1 MLYAILLLV
10 HIIIC
15 VLVFLAIKFNILKV
29 HDYMFFVVLLLPFW
43 GLLLVLILHFQIF
56 FEADNA
62 IDIDVEKM
70 KLGSE
75 LYRSVTIDE
84 NNMSSRVVPIEEA
97 LVVNTAR
104 ERRTIIM
111 DVLNDN
117 PKDYIEFLQKAGN
130 NDDTEVVHYAVT
142 AMVEI
147 SKENDHT
154 LQKFE
159 KNYSADPDN
168 FELLCQYIDFLW
180 VCLCQNL
187 MTGQVEVLNRELFSS
202 LIQKKISIKAEI
214 ADFTKAIENELLRK
228 NYTLASQHL
237 QIMADS
243 FADTEEYYLSKLNYL
258 ASLERGDDIKTLIN
272 ELESKQIF
280 LSAKAKETLAFWKE

>member
-1 MLYAILLLV
+1 MLYAILVIV
-10 HIIIC
+10 HLIIC
-15 VLVFLAIKFNILKV
+15 ALVFLAIKFNILKV
-29 HDYMFFVVLLLPFW
+29 HDYMFFVVLFLPFW

-56 FEADNA
+56 FEADDA

-70 KLGSE
+70 KLESE
-75 LYRSVTIDE
+75 LYKSITMDE

-97 LVVNTAR
+97 LVVNSAK

-147 SKENDHT
+147 SKENDYK
-154 LQKFE
+154 LQDFE
-159 KNYSADPDN
+159 RKYSADPDD
-168 FELLCQYIDFLW
+168 FELLCQYSDFLW
-180 VCLCQNL
+180 TCLCQNL
-187 MTGQVEVLNRELFSS
+187 MKGQVEMLNRELFSS
-202 LIQKKISIKAEI
+202 LIQKKLAIKAQVEDYTR
-214 ADFTKAIENELLRK
+214 AVQNELLRK

-237 QIMADS
+237 KLMADS
-243 FADTEEYYLSKLNYL
+243 FPDCEEYYISRLNYL
-258 ASLERGDDIKTLIN
+258 ASLGRGHEIKTLIN
-272 ELESKQIF
+272 EVENKHIF
-280 LSAKAKETLAFWKE
+280 LSAKAKEVLAFWRE